1 MRCPSCSKQN
11 YPTDKTCQ
19 HCSSPLHLSVIEK
32 SQVIVSAK
40 VKSTDEL
47 ASESTAH
54 TTASESKVSAT
65 SQRSGS
71 NSSRSLNLDTERK
84 SDEDDAQ
91 KIRQVFKRLFWGW
104 SAFFV
109 LAWFLNNGI
118 ELRSVIEIVISV
130 FFGVGAALVSTLIY
144 WGIREFLKSNA
155 DKDRR
160 ADAAESEIAELRRKV
175 EELSRKSED

>member
-1 MRCPSCSKQN
+1 M
-11 YPTDKTCQ
+11 
-19 HCSSPLHLSVIEK
+19 
-32 SQVIVSAK
+32 
-40 VKSTDEL
+40 
-47 ASESTAH
+47 
-54 TTASESKVSAT
+54 
-65 SQRSGS
+65 
-71 NSSRSLNLDTERK
+71 
-84 SDEDDAQ
+84 
-91 KIRQVFKRLFWGW
+91 VFKWAFWGW

-155 DKDRR
+155 DKDHR